1 MLAAR
6 RHMARSAGVAT
17 RMAAPIAR
25 THMPVV
31 KPVASLKAQ
40 FPPVVAAFPASRRMM
55 SSPAWVDHPDQFHLR
70 HNGIL
75 PHDEA
80 AMCKI
85 VGVKDIHQLMDET
98 VPASIRNR
106 PPLAVGKAL
115 TETEALKKLEDM
127 VSTNHVNKTY
137 IGMGYYN
144 TITPPPIL
152 RNVIQNP
159 GWYTPYTP
167 YQAEI
172 SQGRM
177 ESLVN
182 YQTMISD
189 LTGMKIA
196 QASLLDEATAAA
208 EAMAMCQTITK
219 SKKVKFF
226 ISDLC
231 NPQTIAVCQTRAE
244 PMGVEIEVGD
254 ASKLTLDNSWMGI
267 LVPQV
272 ATDGT
277 IPDFSAVIKQ
287 ANDNKVNVCM
297 VSDLMALTL
306 LTPPGEIGADIV
318 IGNTQRFGVP
328 LGYGGPHAAFLT
340 TRDEHKRAVPGRI
353 IGLSRDAAG
362 NPAYRLALQAR
373 EQHIRREKANS
384 NICTAQALL
393 ANTAAFY
400 AVYHGPEGLKKIAE
414 RINGFAKAFAAGL
427 NDAGVKTG
435 TAPYFDTVRIE
446 GVDAAAICKK
456 SEAQGI
462 NLRKLDANT
471 ITVSIDETTDPADV
485 DNLLKLFGAKKTAA
499 DLFNAVTPGF
509 DGALKRTSK
518 YLEADVFNTYHTETE
533 LMRYMFHLQ
542 SKDLGLNTAMM
553 PLGSCT
559 MKLNSASE
567 MVPVTWPAINNIHPF
582 APLDQVKGYHQ
593 MIDELGKWLID
604 ITGFDD
610 ISQQPNAGASGEYAG
625 LMAIRECHKSEGSHN
640 RNICLIPRAAHGTNP
655 ATAAMCGMEV
665 VPIECDDEG
674 NTDMNDLKEKIAA
687 HKDNLGALM
696 ITYPS
701 THGVFEDTIVDICQ
715 QVHDAGGMVYMDGAN
730 MNAQVGY
737 CSPGHIGAD
746 VCHLNLHKTFC
757 IPHGGGGPGMGPI
770 GVVSRLAPFLPGHP
784 VIKTGGSKAMGPV
797 AAAPWGSASI
807 LPISWM
813 YIQMMGT
820 RGLERATEL
829 SILNANYM
837 KARLEGEFEVLF
849 TGKTGR
855 VAHEF
860 IVDLRPFKDACG
872 IDAVDIAKRLT
883 DYSLHAPTMSWPVAG
898 TLMFEPTESESKAE
912 LDRFCDA
919 MLQIREEI
927 RMVETGKM
935 DKLNNPLKNAPHTM
949 EEVIAEKW
957 DHPYSRDIAA
967 YPMPSLRA
975 KKFWPTIKRIDD
987 VYGDRNLVITLAKK
1001 SEGEKAKM

>member
-1 MLAAR
+1 
-6 RHMARSAGVAT
+6 
-17 RMAAPIAR
+17 
-25 THMPVV
+25 
-31 KPVASLKAQ
+31 
-40 FPPVVAAFPASRRMM
+40 
-55 SSPAWVDHPDQFHLR
+55 
-70 HNGIL
+70 
-75 PHDEA
+75 
-80 AMCKI
+80 
-85 VGVKDIHQLMDET
+85 
-98 VPASIRNR
+98 
-106 PPLAVGKAL
+106 
-115 TETEALKKLEDM
+115 
-127 VSTNHVNKTY
+127 
-137 IGMGYYN
+137 MG
-144 TITPPPIL
+144 ITPPPIL
-152 RNVIQNP
+152 RNIIQNP

-189 LTGMKIA
+189 LTGMPIA

-219 SKKVKFF
+219 GKKHKFF
-226 ISDLC
+226 ISDMC
-231 NPQTIAVCQTRAE
+231 NPQTIGVCQTRAE
-244 PMGVEIEVGD
+244 PMDIIVEVGD
-254 ASKLTLDNSWMGI
+254 ASKVALDNSYMGI
-267 LVPQV
+267 LIPQL
-272 ATDGT
+272 ATDGS
-277 IPDFSAVIKQ
+277 INDFGSVIKQ
-287 ANDNKVNVCM
+287 ANDNKVNVCV

-306 LTPPGEIGADIV
+306 LKPPGEIGADIV

-340 TRDEHKRAVPGRI
+340 TKDEHKRAVPGRI

-362 NPAYRLALQAR
+362 NAAYRLALQAR

-414 RINGFAKAFAAGL
+414 RINGFAKVLEAGL
-427 NDAGVKTG
+427 KTAGIKTG
-435 TAPYFDTVRIE
+435 KAPFFDTVRVE
-446 GVDAAAICKK
+446 GVDAAALCSKAE
-456 SEAQGI
+456 SEGM
-462 NLRKLDANT
+462 NLRMLDAQTLT
-471 ITVSIDETTDPADV
+471 ISLDETTNPEDV
-485 DNLLKLFGAKKTAA
+485 DTLLKILGGAKSVAEMSGS
-499 DLFNAVTPGF
+499 VSPGF
-509 DGALKRTSK
+509 DGVLKRTSK
-518 YLEADVFNTYHTETE
+518 YLEAEVFNKYHTETE

-542 SKDLGLNTAMM
+542 SKDLGLNTSMI

-582 APLDQVKGYHQ
+582 VPLTQVKGYQ
-593 MIDELGKWLID
+593 EMIDELGEWLMD
-604 ITGFDD
+604 ITGFDA
-610 ISQQPNAGASGEYAG
+610 ISMQPNAGASGEYAG
-625 LMAIRECHKSEGSHN
+625 LMAIREYHRANGDGTK

-674 NTDMNDLKEKIAA
+674 NTDMNDLQEKIAA
-687 HKDNLGALM
+687 NKDSLGALM

-701 THGVFEDTIVDICQ
+701 THGVFEETIVEICK
-715 QVHDAGGMVYMDGAN
+715 QVHDAGGLVYMDGAN

-770 GVVSRLAPFLPGHP
+770 GVVKRLAPFLAGHP
-784 VIKTGGSKAMGPV
+784 VIKTGGDKAMGPV

-849 TGKTGR
+849 TGKNGR
-855 VAHEF
+855 CAHEF
-860 IVDLRPFKDACG
+860 ILDLRPFKDACG
-872 IDAVDIAKRLT
+872 IDAVDIAKRLC
-883 DYSLHAPTMSWPVAG
+883 DYSMHAPTMSWPVAG
-898 TLMFEPTESESKAE
+898 TLMVEPTESESKYE

-927 RMVETGKM
+927 RMVEQGKL
-935 DKLNNPLKNAPHTM
+935 DKLDNPLKNAPHTM
-949 EEVIAEKW
+949 EELLAEKW
-957 DHPYSRDIAA
+957 EHSYSRDMAA
-967 YPMPSLRA
+967 YPMPELRV

-987 VYGDRNLVITLAKK
+987 VYGDRNLVITLQKTAAK
-1001 SEGEKAKM
+1001 AAQ